1 MALVYGP
8 DGEIYD
14 DGEYFDLPPDENFK
28 PYPIM
33 YPGEETP
40 PEKLDPNDP
49 GVAAPTGKVTAPTGS
64 DIFKKLLDKATTP
77 EGLAS
82 LFTLGGSLLG
92 MNKSSA
98 SPGWKGVIDP
108 NAYVANRAQIEQPE
122 YQPYSGKPAMGGRQF
137 TDVTYSKPGAAAP
150 PQTVNGVPLADF
162 LAKKGIGGLPKD
174 FGPREDDQAGPL
186 QPGNT
191 TPSQRFYPE
200 ESYGR
205 PDDDGSSSIIG
216 LGGVKRL
223 IDPATGFMYQ
233 NELGGKRMQGR
244 KGGNLSVKD
253 GTVYEDFDG
262 DNTPLPV
269 QYMQLQDG
277 KMVAAPEGKFFSY
290 GKLYDNE
297 QRSLDYFDETGQ
309 RHGKSEYYEKPTG
322 PDMLAPRA
330 MTMDIKPGD
339 ILGFNGTTP
348 ILAQENTGSIPPGF
362 TNTETGGGFA
372 MGGVAGL
379 AHGGRYLHGKTDGMA
394 DKLNTTIDEKQA
406 AKLSHGEFVIPAD
419 VVSHLGNG
427 NSTAGADVLY
437 RMMDRVR
444 KARTGNPKQG
454 KQINPEK
461 FMPGGLAA
469 LPAYADGG
477 PVAFET
483 GALVKAPGTGATG
496 MPSTN
501 ESNLSSWA
509 GAGIADYIQKGTGL
523 AQQPYQAYKGPLTA
537 GTSPLQQQAFTAAGN
552 LSVPAS
558 IGQAATAAGDVGA
571 RMGAMSYTPT
581 TSTNQFTAPGAYQA
595 ANNANQYTATSPYDA
610 ANVTTGTFGTQQAQ
624 QYMNPYLQASLDPQL
639 AEARR
644 QSQITQMGNNAQA
657 AKAGAFGGSRGAL
670 MNTETQRN
678 LGTNLANITGQGYNT
693 AYNNATQQFNAD
705 QARQLQAQ
713 QQTEQSRQF
722 GAGQALSNAQN
733 MAQYGLAGL
742 NANEAS
748 RQFGAG
754 QAMTSAQQQA
764 QYGNLAQTQNEQS
777 RQYGNTFGLNAL
789 QGQLGA
795 INAQGQFGNMQNLAG
810 IANLNALTSAGAV
823 QRGIEAEN
831 VAAQKAAF
839 EEERG
844 APMANVLATQ
854 ALYKGLPTST
864 VTSSTATTPAQQA
877 AETVGQMKNVY
888 GTVDELLYGKKPA

>member
-1 MALVYGP
+1 MLVYGP
-8 DGEIYD
+8 NGEMYEDGENDILPD
-14 DGEYFDLPPDENFK
+14 FTKLPPDGTYNPGTGEFIN
-28 PYPIM
+28 PYDTWNTDQVPKDADGNPI
-33 YPGEETP
+33 PQKDTTFTP
-40 PEKLDPNDP
+40 DGGGSPI
-49 GVAAPTGKVTAPTGS
+49 GS
-64 DIFKKLLDKATTP
+64 DILKKLLDKATTP
-77 EGLAS
+77 GGIASLAS
-82 LFTLGGSLLG
+82 LIGAAMG
-92 MNKSSA
+92 MNKAGA

-108 NAYVANRAQIEQPE
+108 NAYVANRAQIDQPE

-150 PQTVNGVPLADF
+150 PQTVNGVPLAEL
-162 LAKKGIGGLPKD
+162 LAKKGIEGLPKD
-174 FGPREDDQAGPL
+174 FGPKEDDQAGPL
-186 QPGNT
+186 QPGK
-191 TPSQRFYPE
+191 SFIPE
-200 ESYGR
+200 
-205 PDDDGSSSIIG
+205 D
-216 LGGVKRL
+216 RL
-223 IDPATGFMYQ
+223 IYP
-233 NELGGKRMQGR
+233 GG
-244 KGGNLSVKD
+244 SKD
-253 GTVYEDFDG
+253 FYEQWY
-262 DNTPLPV
+262 N
-269 QYMQLQDG
+269 
-277 KMVAAPEGKFFSY
+277 
-290 GKLYDNE
+290 
-297 QRSLDYFDETGQ
+297 
-309 RHGKSEYYEKPTG
+309 KPTG
-322 PDMLAPRA
+322 PDMPTEWQSNLGPDDRA

-394 DKLNTTIDEKQA
+394 DKLDTTIDEKQA

-437 RMMDRVR
+437 KMMDRVR
-444 KARTGNPKQG
+444 KARTGNRKQG

-461 FMPGGLAA
+461 FMPGGLAS

-483 GALVKAPGTGATG
+483 GALVKAPGTSSTG

-509 GAGIADYIQKGTGL
+509 GPGISDYITRGTAL
-523 AQQPYQAYKGPLTA
+523 AKQPYQAYKGPLTA
-537 GTSPLQQQAFTAAGN
+537 GTAPLQQQAFTAAGN

-571 RMGAMSYTPT
+571 KMGAMSYTPT
-581 TSTNQFTAPGAYQA
+581 TATNQFTAPGAYQA

-610 ANVTTGTFGTQQAQ
+610 ANISTQNFGSQQAE
-624 QYMNPYLQASLDPQL
+624 QYMNPYLKASLDPQL
-639 AEARR
+639 REARR
-644 QSQITQMGNNAQA
+644 QSQMTQMANA
-657 AKAGAFGGSRGAL
+657 AKAVQAGAFGGSRGAL
-670 MNTETQRN
+670 MDAETQKN
-678 LGTNLANITGQGYNT
+678 LGTNLADITGQGYNT

-795 INAQGQFGNMQNLAG
+795 INAQGQFGNMQNQAG

-854 ALYKGLPTST
+854 ALYRGLPTST
-864 VTSSTATTPAQQA
+864 VTSSTATSPTMDVTKAIGNA
-877 AETVGQMKNVY
+877 TDVNKAVN
-888 GTVDELLYGKKPA
+888 ELIYGKQP

>member
-1 MALVYGP
+1 MSTEDNSFDYMDNVSDLTVLPDYNPYDPGNTYTPPVDPYATWGSDQVPKDADGNPIPQKDVTVVTPDVTPGGSDWAKNILGKAATPAGIASLMAL
-8 DGEIYD
+8 
-14 DGEYFDLPPDENFK
+14 
-28 PYPIM
+28 
-33 YPGEETP
+33 
-40 PEKLDPNDP
+40 
-49 GVAAPTGKVTAPTGS
+49 A
-64 DIFKKLLDKATTP
+64 
-77 EGLAS
+77 
-82 LFTLGGSLLG
+82 GSLLG
-92 MNKSSA
+92 MNKPSA

-162 LAKKGIGGLPKD
+162 LAKKGIGGLPKN
-174 FGPREDDQAGPL
+174 FGPKEEDQAGPL
-186 QPGNT
+186 QPGESF
-191 TPSQRFYPE
+191 TPKT
-200 ESYGR
+200 
-205 PDDDGSSSIIG
+205 
-216 LGGVKRL
+216 GV
-223 IDPATGFMYQ
+223 PSFT
-233 NELGGKRMQGR
+233 NP
-244 KGGNLSVKD
+244 D
-253 GTVYEDFDG
+253 GTPVPAGKFYMDGQLYNNNENYMVGSKDFDESG
-262 DNTPLPV
+262 QPMAHP
-269 QYMQLQDG
+269 M
-277 KMVAAPEGKFFSY
+277 AA
-290 GKLYDNE
+290 
-297 QRSLDYFDETGQ
+297 
-309 RHGKSEYYEKPTG
+309 
-322 PDMLAPRA
+322 
-330 MTMDIKPGD
+330 
-339 ILGFNGTTP
+339 
-348 ILAQENTGSIPPGF
+348 
-362 TNTETGGGFA
+362 
-372 MGGVAGL
+372 GGVAGL
-379 AHGGRYLHGKTDGMA
+379 AHGGRYLHGSTDGMA
-394 DKLNTTIDEKQA
+394 DKLDTTIDGTQA

-437 RMMDRVR
+437 KMMDRVR

-461 FMPGGLAA
+461 FMPGGLAS

-477 PVAFET
+477 PVAFIA
-483 GALVKAPGTGATG
+483 GGDVSAPGVTTTG
-496 MPSTN
+496 MPATN

-509 GAGIADYIQKGTGL
+509 GPGIADYIQRGT
-523 AQQPYQAYKGPLTA
+523 AIAKEPYQAYKGPLTA

-571 RMGAMSYTPT
+571 KMGAMSYTPT
-581 TSTNQFTAPGAYQA
+581 TATNQFTAPGAYQA
-595 ANNANQYTATSPYDA
+595 ANNANQYTATDPYAA
-610 ANVTTGTFGTQQAQ
+610 ANVTTRNLDTFGAIKE
-624 QYMNPYLQASLDPQL
+624 YMNPYLQASLDPQL

-644 QSQITQMGNNAQA
+644 QSQITQMGNAAQA
-657 AKAGAFGGSRGAL
+657 TKAGAFGGSRGAL

-693 AYNNATQQFNAD
+693 AYTNATQQFNAD

-764 QYGNLAQTQNEQS
+764 QYGNLAQTQNEQAK
-777 RQYGNTFGLNAL
+777 QYANTFGLNAL

-795 INAQGQFGNMQNLAG
+795 INTQGQFGNMQNQAG
-810 IANLNALTSAGAV
+810 IANLNALTSAGAT

-844 APMANVLATQ
+844 APMAGILATQ
-854 ALYKGLPTST
+854 KLYDKLPVST
-864 VTSSTATTPAQQA
+864 VTSSTATTPAQQI
-877 AETVGQMKNVY
+877 AETAGQVKNVY
-888 GTVDELLYGKKPA
+888 NTVEKLVGP

>member
-92 MNKSSA
+92 MNKAGA

-108 NAYVANRAQIEQPE
+108 NAYVANRAQIDQPE

-137 TDVTYSKPGAAAP
+137 TDVTYSKPGEAAP
-150 PQTVNGVPLADF
+150 PQTVNGVPLADL
-162 LAKKGIGGLPKD
+162 LAKKGIGGLPKN

-200 ESYGR
+200 EDEMRLAVEPDGWQSNLG
-205 PDDDGSSSIIG
+205 PDD
-216 LGGVKRL
+216 
-223 IDPATGFMYQ
+223 
-233 NELGGKRMQGR
+233 
-244 KGGNLSVKD
+244 
-253 GTVYEDFDG
+253 
-262 DNTPLPV
+262 
-269 QYMQLQDG
+269 
-277 KMVAAPEGKFFSY
+277 
-290 GKLYDNE
+290 
-297 QRSLDYFDETGQ
+297 
-309 RHGKSEYYEKPTG
+309 
-322 PDMLAPRA
+322 RA

-437 RMMDRVR
+437 KMMDRVR
-444 KARTGNPKQG
+444 KARTGNRKQG

-461 FMPGGLAA
+461 FMPGGLAS

-483 GALVKAPGTGATG
+483 GALVKAPPVTTTAGGITQPAT
-496 MPSTN
+496 T

-509 GAGIADYIQKGTGL
+509 GPGIADYIQRGTAL
-523 AQQPYQAYKGPLTA
+523 AKEPYQAYKGPLTA

-552 LSVPAS
+552 LQVPAS
-558 IGQAATAAGDVGA
+558 IGAAGAAATDIGNK
-571 RMGAMSYTPT
+571 MGAMSYSPVG
-581 TSTNQFTAPGAYQA
+581 SDFDTAA
-595 ANNANQYTATSPYDA
+595 ATK
-610 ANVTTGTFGTQQAQ
+610 
-624 QYMNPYLQASLDPQL
+624 YMNPYLQASLDPQL

-644 QSQITQMGNNAQA
+644 QSQITQMGNA
-657 AKAGAFGGSRGAL
+657 AKATQAGAFGGSRSAL
-670 MNTETQRN
+670 MDAETQRN
-678 LGTNLANITGQGYNT
+678 LGTNLAGITGTGYNT
-693 AYNNATQQFNAD
+693 AYTNAMQQFNAD
-705 QARQLQAQ
+705 QTRKAQ
-713 QQTEQSRQF
+713 EAQF
-722 GAGQALSNAQN
+722 GSN
-733 MAQYGLAGL
+733 
-742 NANEAS
+742 
-748 RQFGAG
+748 
-754 QAMTSAQQQA
+754 
-764 QYGNLAQTQNEQS
+764 
-777 RQYGNTFGLNAL
+777 FGLNAL
-789 QGQLGA
+789 TQQLGA
-795 INAQGQFGNMQNLAG
+795 NNASANIGALQNTAG
-810 IANLNALTSAGAV
+810 IANLGALSGAGAV
-823 QRGIEAEN
+823 QRGIESEGI
-831 VAAQKAAF
+831 AANKAAF

-844 APMANVLATQ
+844 APMAGILATQ
-854 ALYKGLPTST
+854 KLYDKLPVST
-864 VTSSTATTPAQQA
+864 VTSSTSTTPYQQV
-877 AETVGQMKNVY
+877 AETAGQVKNVY
-888 GTVDELLYGKKPA
+888 KTVDELLNPKTP

>member
-1 MALVYGP
+1 MTLQV
-8 DGEIYD
+8 DSNGEVYD
-14 DGEYFDLPPDENFK
+14 DGQNPDIYSDPGAYDDNFN
-28 PYPIM
+28 Y
-33 YPGEETP
+33 GAVGGG
-40 PEKLDPNDP
+40 DP
-49 GVAAPTGKVTAPTGS
+49 GVILDPVTGLPTGGNATGGSSNTVGGTGGGS
-64 DIFKKLLDKATTP
+64 DLFKKLLDKATTP

-92 MNKSSA
+92 MNKPSA
-98 SPGWKGVIDP
+98 SPGWRGVIDP
-108 NAYVANRAQIEQPE
+108 NAYVANRAQIEQPAYE
-122 YQPYSGKPAMGGRQF
+122 PYSGKPAMGGRQF
-137 TDVTYSKPGAAAP
+137 TDVTYSKPGAAVP

-162 LAKKGIGGLPKD
+162 LAKKGIGSLPKD

-200 ESYGR
+200 DRTIYPG
-205 PDDDGSSSIIG
+205 GS
-216 LGGVKRL
+216 K
-223 IDPATGFMYQ
+223 
-233 NELGGKRMQGR
+233 
-244 KGGNLSVKD
+244 
-253 GTVYEDFDG
+253 DFDES
-262 DNTPLPV
+262 
-269 QYMQLQDG
+269 Q
-277 KMVAAPEGKFFSY
+277 
-290 GKLYDNE
+290 
-297 QRSLDYFDETGQ
+297 YFDENGVPKA
-309 RHGKSEYYEKPTG
+309 HF
-322 PDMLAPRA
+322 
-330 MTMDIKPGD
+330 MTMDLKPGD
-339 ILGFNGTTP
+339 QGYQAPKDLNLP
-348 ILAQENTGSIPPGF
+348 NPNTMQMEGY
-362 TNTETGGGFA
+362 GGYA

-379 AHGGRYLHGKTDGMA
+379 ARGGRYLHGKTDGMA
-394 DKLNTTIDEKQA
+394 DKLDTTIDGTQA

-437 RMMDRVR
+437 KMMARVR
-444 KARTGNPKQG
+444 KARTGNRKQG

-477 PVAFET
+477 PVAFFT
-483 GALVKAPGTGATG
+483 GDVVKAPPVTTTAGGITQPAT
-496 MPSTN
+496 T

-509 GAGIADYIQKGTGL
+509 GPGIADYIQKGTAL

-581 TSTNQFTAPGAYQA
+581 TATNQFTAPGAYQA
-595 ANNANQYTATSPYDA
+595 STNANQYAATSPYDA

-644 QSQITQMGNNAQA
+644 QSQMTQMANA
-657 AKAGAFGGSRGAL
+657 AKATQAGAYGGSRGAL
-670 MNTETQRN
+670 MDTETQRN

-693 AYNNATQQFNAD
+693 AYTNAMQQFNAD

-764 QYGNLAQTQNEQS
+764 QYGNLAQTQNEQA
-777 RQYGNTFGLNAL
+777 RQYANTFGLNAL

-810 IANLNALTSAGAV
+810 IANLNALTSAGAT

>member
-1 MALVYGP
+1 MSTADDSFDYMDNVPDFTVLPDYNPYDPGDTYTPPAVDPYATWGSDQVPKDADGNPIPQKDVTVVTPDVTPGGSDWAKNILGKAATPAGIASLMAL
-8 DGEIYD
+8 
-14 DGEYFDLPPDENFK
+14 
-28 PYPIM
+28 
-33 YPGEETP
+33 
-40 PEKLDPNDP
+40 
-49 GVAAPTGKVTAPTGS
+49 A
-64 DIFKKLLDKATTP
+64 
-77 EGLAS
+77 
-82 LFTLGGSLLG
+82 GSLLG
-92 MNKSSA
+92 MNKPSA

-108 NAYVANRAQIEQPE
+108 NAYVANRAQIEQPKYE
-122 YQPYSGKPAMGGRQF
+122 PYSGKPVMGGRQF
-137 TDVTYSKPGAAAP
+137 TDVSYSKPSEAAP
-150 PQTVNGVPLADF
+150 AQTVNGVPLADF

-174 FGPREDDQAGPL
+174 FGPKEDDQAGPF
-186 QPGNT
+186 QPMVAYLPENQNDSGV
-191 TPSQRFYPE
+191 SYP
-200 ESYGR
+200 G
-205 PDDDGSSSIIG
+205 GS
-216 LGGVKRL
+216 K
-223 IDPATGFMYQ
+223 
-233 NELGGKRMQGR
+233 
-244 KGGNLSVKD
+244 
-253 GTVYEDFDG
+253 DFDESQSG
-262 DNTPLPV
+262 KAAPLPFIISPSGQV
-269 QYMQLQDG
+269 QELDANG
-277 KMVAAPEGKFFSY
+277 K
-290 GKLYDNE
+290 
-297 QRSLDYFDETGQ
+297 YFD
-309 RHGKSEYYEKPTG
+309 KPTG
-322 PDMLAPRA
+322 FEM
-330 MTMDIKPGD
+330 
-339 ILGFNGTTP
+339 
-348 ILAQENTGSIPPGF
+348 PGF
-362 TNTETGGGFA
+362 TNTETGGGMA

-394 DKLNTTIDEKQA
+394 DKLDTTIDGTQA

-437 RMMDRVR
+437 KMMDRVR

-461 FMPGGLAA
+461 FMPGGLAS
-469 LPAYADGG
+469 LPTYANGGAIAFAAGDVVSAPGVTSNSSGG
-477 PVAFET
+477 PT
-483 GALVKAPGTGATG
+483 L
-496 MPSTN
+496 PSTN

-509 GAGIADYIQKGTGL
+509 GPGIADYIQRGT
-523 AQQPYQAYKGPLTA
+523 AIAKEPYQAYTGPLTA

-571 RMGAMSYTPT
+571 KMGAMSYTPT

-644 QSQITQMGNNAQA
+644 QSQITQMSNNAQA

-693 AYNNATQQFNAD
+693 AYTTGQTQFNAD

-713 QQTEQSRQF
+713 QQSEQSRQF

-733 MAQYGLAGL
+733 AAQYGLAGL

-764 QYGNLAQTQNEQS
+764 QYGNLAQTQNEQAK
-777 RQYGNTFGLNAL
+777 QYANTFGLSAL
-789 QGQLGA
+789 QDQLGA
-795 INAQGQFGNMQNLAG
+795 INAQGQFGNMQNQAG
-810 IANLNALTSAGAV
+810 IANLNALTSAGAT

-844 APMANVLATQ
+844 APMAGILATQ
-854 ALYKGLPTST
+854 KLYQGLPVST
-864 VTSSTATTPAQQA
+864 VTSSTATTPAQQI
-877 AETVGQMKNVY
+877 AETAGQVKNVY
-888 GTVDELLYGKKPA
+888 NTVDKLVGP